1 MTENS
6 QTVLDYIKGLIPGVV
21 VSDAV
26 LSNIIFKTGI
36 NIDAPLYDLTE
47 MQRDLAYA
55 YLILFTAPGMG
66 SSQKVTDR
74 DGDWEHSES
83 TSSWSYSDRQRL
95 WLIARALLKK
105 WGIED
110 ELADAA
116 GGKWGMKG
124 SGFHKIRRYGR

>member
-1 MTENS
+1 MAESS
-6 QTVLDYIKGLIPGVV
+6 QTALDYIKGLLPGVI
-21 VSDAV
+21 VSDAI
-26 LSNIIFKTGI
+26 LSSIIFKTGI
-36 NIDAPLYDLTE
+36 DLDMSLFDMTE
-47 MQRDLAYA
+47 QQRDLAYA

-83 TSSWSYSDRQRL
+83 VSSWSYTDRHSLLR
-95 WLIARALLKK
+95 IARALLAK

>member
-1 MTENS
+1 MAENTQS
-6 QTVLDYIKGLIPGVV
+6 AIDYIKGLIPGVV
-21 VSDAV
+21 VSDSVISNVV
-26 LSNIIFKTGI
+26 LKAD
-36 NIDAPLYDLTE
+36 IDIDVPCYDMTE
-47 MQRDLAYA
+47 KQRDLAYA
-55 YLILFTAPGMG
+55 YLILFSAPGMG

-83 TSSWSYSDRQRL
+83 TSSWSYADRNRML
-95 WLIARALLKK
+95 GIARALLAK

-110 ELADAA
+110 ELANAA